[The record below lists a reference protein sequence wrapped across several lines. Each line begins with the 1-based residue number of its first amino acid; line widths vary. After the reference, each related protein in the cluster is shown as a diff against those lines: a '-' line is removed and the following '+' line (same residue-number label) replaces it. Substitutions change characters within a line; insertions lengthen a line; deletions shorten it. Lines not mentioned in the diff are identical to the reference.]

1 MAMTIIAEPQDFTP
15 AYNECKFIV
24 NSTNVNNDGFRYIF
38 EVFESGTA
46 TRIGYYKALP
56 TYGTGYGEQDLS
68 KLLSNMV
75 SYDFN
80 PTITTFYD
88 AANSYY
94 KYDIKIGEEYIFT
107 LGYTA
112 SLSDDSGNV
121 EITPSA
127 AHPFAVGD
135 QLNITQADLGVANP
149 GVEGLHTV
157 IAVTGTTS
165 FTINALWSEV
175 TDPTENGSIKY
186 ADNRKDINLN
196 EISTL
201 DKYVFNGAIPWI
213 DMPFYDQ
220 TDYTLDNT
228 SGLWLTDQPLNF
240 TCTLGQDLWL
250 NFKDVGIALNKRVY
264 FINDDG
270 DVFYKSVSGIEYMK
284 GVAVGPNNYG
294 SLTLVSGTA
303 PLVKQDTKYYTVTY
317 RDGAPGFVD
326 PKSVSYKVNI
336 DTRTLISES
345 HILFLDRMGS
355 WSSFAFQL
363 KSYEKGTIKRDT
375 YNKDVPG
382 YVTSSQWKYKTYE
395 QGQVNFNT
403 QVVKTFDLNTNWMSE
418 AEGTYFQQLLTSPQ
432 TYVKNVVYR
441 ITEDLDNLYD
451 ESGCIIHIPES
462 TEYVSCNV
470 LNTNFEVFKQRNNN
484 LIKQSI
490 QVRLSNNDIING

>member
-38 EVFESGTA
+38 EIFESGTA
-46 TRIGYYKALP
+46 NRIGYYKALP

-75 SYDFN
+75 NYDFN

-94 KYDIKIGEEYIFT
+94 KYDVKIGEEYIYT
-107 LGYTA
+107 LSYTA
-112 SLSDDSGNV
+112 SLVNNGGNV
-121 EITPSA
+121 RITA
-127 AHPFAVGD
+127 THAFQVGD
-135 QLNITQADLGVANP
+135 QINITQADLGVANP

-157 IAVTGTTS
+157 IAITGTTS

-175 TDPTENGSIKY
+175 TNATINGSIKY

-213 DMPFYDQ
+213 DMPFYEQD
-220 TDYTLDNT
+220 DYVLDNNRA
-228 SGLWLTDQPLNF
+228 LWLTDQPF
-240 TCTLGQDLWL
+240 TFSCTLGQDLWL
-250 NFKDVGIALNKRVY
+250 NLKDNGVQLNERVY
-264 FINDDG
+264 FTNDDG
-270 DVFYKSVSGIEYMK
+270 DVFYKSISGADYIK

-303 PLVKQDTKYYTVTY
+303 PLVKQDTKWYTVTY
-317 RDGAPGFVD
+317 YDGAITPTA
-326 PKSVSYKVNI
+326 KSATYRINI

-363 KSYEKGTIKRDT
+363 KSYEKGNIKRET

-382 YVTSSQWKYKTYE
+382 YVNSSQWKYNTWE
-395 QGQVNFNT
+395 QGQTNFNT
-403 QVVKTFDLNTNWMSE
+403 QVTKTYDLNTNWMSE
-418 AEGTYFQQLLTSPQ
+418 AEANYFQQLLTSPQ
-432 TYVKNVVYR
+432 TYVKNVIYR

-470 LNTNFEVFKQRNNN
+470 LNTSFDVFKQRNKN
-484 LIKQSI
+484 LIRQAVQI
-490 QVRLSNNDIING
+490 RLSNNDIING

>member
-38 EVFESGTA
+38 EIFESGTA
-46 TRIGYYKALP
+46 NRIGYYKALP

-94 KYDIKIGEEYIFT
+94 KYDVKIGEEYIYT
-107 LGYTA
+107 LSYTA
-112 SLSDDSGNV
+112 SLVNNGGNV
-121 EITPSA
+121 RITA
-127 AHPFAVGD
+127 THAFQVGD
-135 QLNITQADLGVANP
+135 QLNITQADGGVANP

-157 IAVTGTTS
+157 IAITGTTN

-175 TDPTENGSIKY
+175 TDATINGSIKY

-201 DKYVFNGAIPWI
+201 DKYVFNGAISLI

-220 TDYTLDNT
+220 DDYVLDNNRA
-228 SGLWLTDQPLNF
+228 LWLTDQPF
-240 TCTLGQDLWL
+240 TFSCTLGQDLWL
-250 NFKDVGIALNKRVY
+250 NLKDNGLQLNERVY
-264 FINDDG
+264 FTNDDG
-270 DVFYKSVSGIEYMK
+270 DVFYKSISGGDYIK

-303 PLVKQDTKYYTVTY
+303 PLVKQDTKWYTVTY
-317 RDGAPGFVD
+317 YDGAIIPTA
-326 PKSVSYKVNI
+326 KSATYRINI

-363 KSYEKGTIKRDT
+363 KSYEKGNIKRET

-382 YVTSSQWKYKTYE
+382 YVTSSQWKYNTWE
-395 QGQVNFNT
+395 QGQTNFNT
-403 QVVKTFDLNTNWMSE
+403 QVTKTYDLNTNWMSE
-418 AEGTYFQQLLTSPQ
+418 AEANYFQQLLTSPQ
-432 TYVKNVVYR
+432 TYVKNVIYR

-470 LNTNFEVFKQRNNN
+470 LNTSFEVYKQRNNN